1 MMTVI
6 LRSQRWHQRSQ
17 EAFPP
22 FLSEEGGEEEGV
34 FLCKRVHQLGKLWTL
49 PCFGTRILCC
59 CCCCSVVECRGN
71 KKRRCWGKK
80 ILVQCQCSLHLHEP
94 MRPFLWPFHVALSL
108 LWLLIPLFVCVTERR
123 CLWEIEPSKRKEAR
137 QGILF
142 SEEGR

>member
-59 CCCCSVVECRGN
+59 CSVVGCQGN
-71 KKRRCWGKK
+71 KRSCWGKK
-80 ILVQCQCSLHLHEP
+80 ILVQCQCSLRLHEP
-94 MRPFLWPFHVALSL
+94 MKPFLWPFHVTLSAVV
-108 LWLLIPLFVCVTERR
+108 IPLFVCHRMEM
-123 CLWEIEPSKRKEAR
+123 PM
-137 QGILF
+137 GN
-142 SEEGR
+142 